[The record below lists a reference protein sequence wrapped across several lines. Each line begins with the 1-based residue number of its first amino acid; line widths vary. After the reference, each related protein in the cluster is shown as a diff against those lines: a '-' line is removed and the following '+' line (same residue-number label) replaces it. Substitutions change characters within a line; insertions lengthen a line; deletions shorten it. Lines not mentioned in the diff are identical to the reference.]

1 MKENRRTVVKAACG
15 TAIAAL
21 LLAGCGMGGKATE
34 PYKDAKR
41 AGNCAPRDWVTNRAP
56 DGFSNIATACLIT
69 GTDCSGRSGLRI
81 TVAYKG
87 DSNRASVATV
97 PDDNC

>member
-1 MKENRRTVVKAACG
+1 MKKQTKVKVACT
-15 TAIAAL
+15 TAVAAL
-21 LLAGCGMGGKATE
+21 LLAGCGAGAKVTE

-41 AGNCAPRDWVTNRAP
+41 AANCEPRNWVTNRAP
-56 DGFSNIATACLIT
+56 DGFSNIATACLVT
-69 GTDCSGRSGLRI
+69 GTDCSGRSGLRV
-81 TVAYKG
+81 TVAFKG